1 MTTSVATRHSRLFAH
16 STWDAV
22 PVVAGLAHLGYI
34 AVLFV
39 LFDRLPWWGV
49 VLGGL
54 GYAYLIA
61 WNINSV
67 SHNFIHNPYFAA
79 PALNRA
85 YSLVLSLCMAF
96 SQVMYDWVHTRHH
109 IGNMD
114 RPGPDGSTIDP
125 ISIYR
130 FGKDGAPENV
140 WSYTFKSYLRD
151 DPLFIWRAINKKS
164 PADARFALLELAL
177 VVGLTIAAGIA
188 NWRFVASLLPFYYLG
203 HSLSSL
209 NGYYE
214 HYRGNPDKPIAWGVS
229 CYGKLY
235 NWVWMNNGY
244 HAEHHFRPRLH
255 WTQME
260 KFRREIAPRQLEASV
275 RVIKWPHHMGFFERD

>member
-1 MTTSVATRHSRLFAH
+1 MDSTVQTRSRLFLAH
-16 STWDAV
+16 SGWDIV
-22 PVVAGLAHLGYI
+22 PVLAGLAHLAYL
-34 AVLFV
+34 VTVFL

-49 VLGGL
+49 VLAGL

-67 SHNFIHNPYFAA
+67 SHNFIHNPYFVS
-79 PALNRA
+79 PVLNRA

-114 RPGPDGSTIDP
+114 RPGPDGQTIDP

-130 FGKDGAPENV
+130 YGRDGAPENV
-140 WSYTFKSYLRD
+140 WAYSFKSYLRD
-151 DPLFIWRAINKKS
+151 DPAAIWRAIRRKS
-164 PADARFALLELAL
+164 PADARFALVELAT
-177 VVGLTIAAGIA
+177 VIALTVAAAIL
-188 NWRFVASLLPFYYLG
+188 NWRFVLCMLPFYYLG

-209 NGYYE
+209 NGFYE
-214 HYRGNPDKPIAWGVS
+214 HYRGNPDLPIAWGVS
-229 CYGKLY
+229 NYGRLY
-235 NWVWMNNGY
+235 NWLWLNNGY

-255 WTQME
+255 WTQMK
-260 KFRREIAPRQLEASV
+260 KFHRDIAQRQQAARV
-275 RVIKWPHHMGFFERD
+275 RVINWPHCLGFLDRH

>member
-1 MTTSVATRHSRLFAH
+1 MSTITNSTSRSVLAH

-22 PVVAGLAHLGYI
+22 PILAGLAHLGYI
-34 AVLFV
+34 AAVFV
-39 LFDRLPWWGV
+39 AFNHLPWWGV
-49 VLGGL
+49 VMAGL

-67 SHNFIHNPYFAA
+67 SHNFIHNPYFVS
-79 PALNRA
+79 PGLNRA
-85 YSLVLSLCMAF
+85 YSLILSLCMAF

-114 RPGPDGSTIDP
+114 RPGPDGTTIDP

-130 FGKDGAPENV
+130 YGHDGQPENA

-151 DPLFIWRAINKKS
+151 DPVFIWRAINRKS
-164 PADARFALLELAL
+164 PADARFALIELGAVLLLLVGAL
-177 VVGLTIAAGIA
+177 IL
-188 NWRFVASLLPFYYLG
+188 NWRFVLCMLPFYYLG

-209 NGYYE
+209 NGFYE

-229 CYGKLY
+229 CYDRFY
-235 NWVWMNNGY
+235 NWLWLNNGY

-255 WTQME
+255 WTKMKEFHIQIAD
-260 KFRREIAPRQLEASV
+260 RQREARV
-275 RVIKWPHHMGFFERD
+275 RVIKWPHYLGFMDRD